1 MDMFSMGD
9 YGPYVWTCFGL
20 GLAVL
25 MFNEWRARQRHKRM
39 FRDVQVQVR
48 AKEGEE

>member
-1 MDMFSMGD
+1 MTMFDMGD

-25 MFNEWRARQRHKRM
+25 VFNEWHARRRHKRL
-39 FRDVQVQVR
+39 FRDVQVRVR
-48 AKEGEE
+48 AKEGEQ